1 MPTHL
6 IALSVRSSRG
16 RINNVD
22 EEELILGQI
31 DYYRQ
36 RAPEYDETSSPPG
49 NPLAPHGQRI
59 EDALD
64 AFAPAGKVLEIASGT
79 GTWTRH
85 LLEHASKLTAL
96 DSSPEMHEQSR
107 KKIRD
112 ERVRYIE
119 RDVFS
124 WEPDDTYDVVF
135 FANWLSHVPPSAFEQ
150 FWAIVERAL
159 APEGRV
165 FFVDEVGDAWRNE
178 DLREEF
184 VQGPTVPIVRRPL
197 KDGRTFDV
205 VKVFWEPTELKAR
218 LAELGWDINVETSGP
233 FFCAQGH
240 R

>member
-1 MPTHL
+1 
-6 IALSVRSSRG
+6 
-16 RINNVD
+16 VD

-85 LLEHASKLTAL
+85 LLEHASELAAL

-165 FFVDEVGDAWRNE
+165 MFVDEVGDAWRNE

-184 VQGPTVPIVRRPL
+184 VQGPTVPDSATTSQGWAPSMSSRCSGSRLSSRRGWL
-197 KDGRTFDV
+197 SWVGTSTTRRQGRSSAPRGTGSSPNAPV
-205 VKVFWEPTELKAR
+205 A
-218 LAELGWDINVETSGP
+218 S
-233 FFCAQGH
+233 C
-240 R
+240 

>member
-1 MPTHL
+1 M
-6 IALSVRSSRG
+6 
-16 RINNVD
+16 
-22 EEELILGQI
+22 
-31 DYYRQ
+31 
-36 RAPEYDETSSPPG
+36 SSPPG

-59 EDALD
+59 EDALH
-64 AFAPAGKVLEIASGT
+64 AFAPTGTVLEIASGT

-85 LLEHASKLTAL
+85 LLEHASELTAL

-135 FANWLSHVPPSAFEQ
+135 FANWLSHVPPSAFEK

-165 FFVDEVGDAWRNE
+165 FFVDEVRDAWRNE

-184 VQGPTVPIVRRPL
+184 IQGPTVPIVRRPL

-205 VKVFWEPTELKAR
+205 AR
-218 LAELGWDINVETSGP
+218 CSGSRPSSRRGWRSWVGTSTSRR
-233 FFCAQGH
+233 QG
-240 R
+240 RSSAPRGTGSSPNAPP

>member
-1 MPTHL
+1 MSLSSLTNRGRTTKRPGEVPTHL

-49 NPLAPHGQRI
+49 NPLTPHGQRI
-59 EDALD
+59 EDALH

-85 LLEHASKLTAL
+85 LLEHAFELAAL
-96 DSSPEMHEQSR
+96 DSSSEMHEQSR

-124 WEPDDTYDVVF
+124 WNRMTRMTSSSSPTGSHTY
-135 FANWLSHVPPSAFEQ
+135 
-150 FWAIVERAL
+150 R
-159 APEGRV
+159 
-165 FFVDEVGDAWRNE
+165 
-178 DLREEF
+178 
-184 VQGPTVPIVRRPL
+184 RRPSSS
-197 KDGRTFDV
+197 
-205 VKVFWEPTELKAR
+205 
-218 LAELGWDINVETSGP
+218 SGP
-233 FFCAQGH
+233 SSNAL
-240 R
+240 

>member
-1 MPTHL
+1 M
-6 IALSVRSSRG
+6 
-16 RINNVD
+16 D

-59 EDALD
+59 EDALH

-85 LLEHASKLTAL
+85 LLEHASELTAL

>member
-1 MPTHL
+1 MSLSSLTNRGRTTKRPGEVPTHL

-31 DYYRQ
+31 D
-36 RAPEYDETSSPPG
+36 
-49 NPLAPHGQRI
+49 
-59 EDALD
+59 
-64 AFAPAGKVLEIASGT
+64 
-79 GTWTRH
+79 
-85 LLEHASKLTAL
+85 AL

>member
-1 MPTHL
+1 
-6 IALSVRSSRG
+6 
-16 RINNVD
+16 VD